1 VPTSQWMRTCIPIA
15 AAAFPSS
22 KYWY

>member
-1 VPTSQWMRTCIPIA
+1 VPTSQWMRPCIPIA